1 MDPREIGWHF
11 QRGERTNTR
20 ELTLDWAGH
29 RELLGDGRIVGVVSN
44 PRQHRAFKRREFHT
58 DNEKVEQLAAN
69 RLTISQDAIASLLQ
83 RLVRFFPTSGSETA
97 PRSNL
102 KEHLGAT
109 ESDIKFLEEVGLT
122 EDHWDA
128 IALAP
133 GKGKSDRRESLDLHK
148 KDQTA
153 RF

>member
-1 MDPREIGWHF
+1 MLKPQATEKA
-11 QRGERTNTR
+11 Q
-20 ELTLDWAGH
+20 
-29 RELLGDGRIVGVVSN
+29 
-44 PRQHRAFKRREFHT
+44 
-58 DNEKVEQLAAN
+58 NEKVEQLAAN

-83 RLVRFFPTSGSETA
+83 RLVRSFPTSGSETA

-133 GKGKSDRRESLDLHK
+133 GKGKSDRRESLDLPK

>member
-1 MDPREIGWHF
+1 MATENNEG
-11 QRGERTNTR
+11 
-20 ELTLDWAGH
+20 A
-29 RELLGDGRIVGVVSN
+29 DGRKSKWYG
-44 PRQHRAFKRREFHT
+44 AKEERRHQVHEKFFHLGAVLQLSGLRRPPN
-58 DNEKVEQLAAN
+58 DQVEQLAAN
-69 RLTISQDAIASLLQ
+69 TLTIPQDAIASLLQ
-83 RLVRFFPTSGSETA
+83 RLVRSFPTSGSETA

-109 ESDIKFLEEVGLT
+109 ESDIKFQEEVGLT

-133 GKGKSDRRESLDLHK
+133 GKGKSDRRESLDLPK

>member
-1 MDPREIGWHF
+1 MHSP
-11 QRGERTNTR
+11 
-20 ELTLDWAGH
+20 
-29 RELLGDGRIVGVVSN
+29 VVSVLS
-44 PRQHRAFKRREFHT
+44 H
-58 DNEKVEQLAAN
+58 NEKVEQLAAN
-69 RLTISQDAIASLLQ
+69 RLTMPQDVIASLLQ
-83 RLVRFFPTSGSETA
+83 RLVRSSPTSGSETA

-109 ESDIKFLEEVGLT
+109 ESDIKFQEEVGLT
-122 EDHWDA
+122 KDHWDA

-133 GKGKSDRRESLDLHK
+133 GKGESDRRESLDLPK